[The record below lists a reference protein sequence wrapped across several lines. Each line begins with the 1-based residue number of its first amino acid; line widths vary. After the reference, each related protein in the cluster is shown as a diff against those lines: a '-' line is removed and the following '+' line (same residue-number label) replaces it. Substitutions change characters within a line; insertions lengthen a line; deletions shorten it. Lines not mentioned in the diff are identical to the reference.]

1 MEIIFNRQIR
11 STCHGVFR
19 TAIDRDNDGVVI
31 NVFYR
36 HCRIKYYL
44 KDHRAQRIETVVD
57 DTYDFNVLCR
67 VERLDDVVAKARDVN
82 RRLLGT
88 MRVGQGC
95 VLASPAIERIA
106 QPTVDDSGRRSPVL
120 RFGARGSWR

>member
-1 MEIIFNRQIR
+1 
-11 STCHGVFR
+11 
-19 TAIDRDNDGVVI
+19 
-31 NVFYR
+31 
-36 HCRIKYYL
+36 
-44 KDHRAQRIETVVD
+44 
-57 DTYDFNVLCR
+57 
-67 VERLDDVVAKARDVN
+67 
-82 RRLLGT
+82 